1 MRILGVDT
9 GGTYTDAV
17 ILLRESGNVIRKSKA
32 LTTPHNLVLGIRDC
46 LDGLRIGEGDPPI
59 DLVCLSTTLATNAIV
74 EGRGCNA
81 GLLLIGSV
89 PDGNLPVD
97 GFDCVRGRLD
107 IKGRT
112 VEPVEEKEVAAV
124 LERMRGKH
132 EALAVSGYASVR
144 NPAHEQAVG
153 RMARERLGVP
163 VVFGHDMTM
172 TLGFY
177 ERTVTAVLNA
187 RLIPIIQRLISAIG
201 DVLAQMRI
209 RAPVMVVKG
218 DGSLMRASYA
228 LERPVDTILSGPAAS
243 VIGGAFLSG
252 SGDAMIVDI
261 GGTTTDIAHVQNGRV
276 RVNEEGA
283 VVAGWRTRV
292 RAADLHTFG
301 LGGDSAIRVA
311 DDGAIC
317 IGPRKAIPCCRAKE
331 VEENRGFTP
340 TDVLHILG
348 EYTEWDAALAE
359 RGAIACGGGPASR
372 ENARQFALDVDA
384 AIIEKLDGCLQ
395 AGLRMAALPRTV
407 VGIGAPAGVWMR
419 KAADRLPAPL
429 CVPEHAEVAN
439 AVGAAV
445 GNVLEQAEVLVRRDR
460 AEDRYIVHAA
470 RERLGFAELEDAK
483 DAAERL
489 ALDAAR
495 ERARKAGAEQPE
507 ILLSRDEIL
516 DENGNFLEFRVLVRA
531 LGSGDFYRE
540 QLLS

>member
-17 ILLRESGNVIRKSKA
+17 ILERESGNVIRKSKA
-32 LTTPHNLVLGIRDC
+32 LTTPHNLVLGIQAC
-46 LDGLRIGEGDPPI
+46 LDGLGIGERGPRI

-74 EGRGCNA
+74 EGRGCDA

-89 PDGNLPVD
+89 PDGILPVD

-132 EALAVSGYASVR
+132 EALAISGYASVR

-153 RMARERLGVP
+153 RMAREWLGIP

-201 DVLAQMRI
+201 DVLARMRI
-209 RAPVMVVKG
+209 HAPVMVVKG

-243 VIGGAFLSG
+243 LIGGAFLSG
-252 SGDAMIVDI
+252 CGDAMIVDI

-301 LGGDSAIRVA
+301 LGGDSAICVA
-311 DDGAIC
+311 DNRAIR
-317 IGPRKAIPCCRAKE
+317 IGPRKATPWCRARE
-331 VEENRGFTP
+331 GEENRGFTP

-348 EYTEWDAALAE
+348 EYTEWDTALAG
-359 RGAIACGGGPASR
+359 RGAIACGNGLAS
-372 ENARQFALDVDA
+372 EKNVKQFAFDVNA
-384 AIIEKLDGCLQ
+384 AIIEKLDDCLQ
-395 AGLRMAALPRTV
+395 EGLRMAPLPRMV
-407 VGIGAPAGVWMR
+407 VGIGAPAGTWMR
-419 KAADRLPAPL
+419 KAADWLPVPL

-445 GNVLEQAEVLVRRDR
+445 GNVLEQAEALVRRDR
-460 AEDRYIVHAA
+460 TEDSYIVHST
-470 RERLGFAELEDAK
+470 RERLSFTELEDAK
-483 DAAERL
+483 DAAEQL
-489 ALDAAR
+489 ALGLAR
-495 ERARKAGAEQPE
+495 ERALKAGAEQPE
-507 ILLSRDEIL
+507 ILLSRDETL
-516 DENGNFLEFRVLVRA
+516 DENGNFLEFHVLVRA
-531 LGSGDFYRE
+531 LGSGDFA
-540 QLLS
+540 Q